1 MLKIGIIALAD
12 AIKDMGALTSL
23 NLAANRIC
31 GKNEYG
37 EGVYDASGTA

>member
-23 NLAANRIC
+23 NLASNNLGGYNMRT
-31 GKNEYG
+31 GKS
-37 EGVYDASGTA
+37 DPSGAL